1 MVGSF
6 NIRGT
11 HFSQSKRTWV
21 RLEDGEIPAVKGTV
35 SPSDVHAFTAGNRQ
49 IIRDTRDKAS
59 HDHQEET
66 VYKDQPIDEE
76 EVAGVIEEAYA
87 VYLHRQK
94 EVRVVTFRETVDV
107 EALPLSYE
115 LATFSRV
122 LDVYLQ
128 PCISESAG
136 DGVSI
141 GVGVGV
147 GGEEVIR
154 WAPLGL
160 ADMFNSSAAITK
172 QEVIAVDA
180 EGGGAVPGVCLWVK
194 GSGEF
199 LAVASRRP
207 TRATLESGGVG
218 GQSDPRS
225 DGSTDHSLSGGKGGD
240 VNDDVVLDVSFS
252 GIAGPTALGGGQ
264 GMGVVEVDIPGPWD
278 GRGRRLVF
286 CWDYEYHGG
295 I

>member
-6 NIRGT
+6 NVRGT
-11 HFSQSKRTWV
+11 HFSQSERTWV

-35 SPSDVHAFTAGNRQ
+35 SPSDVHAFNAGNRQ
-49 IIRDTRDKAS
+49 KNRDTCDKVS
-59 HDHQEET
+59 FGHQEET
-66 VYKDQPIDEE
+66 AKNDQPIDEE
-76 EVAGVIEEAYA
+76 EVVCVFEEAYA

-94 EVRVVTFRETVDV
+94 EVGVVGLRETVDV
-107 EALPLSYE
+107 EVLPLSYE

-122 LDVYLQ
+122 LDVCLK
-128 PCISESAG
+128 PRTSGRAG
-136 DGVSI
+136 YG
-141 GVGVGV
+141 GGVGV

-172 QEVIAVDA
+172 QEVIAADA
-180 EGGGAVPGVCLWVK
+180 AGGGAVPGVCLWVK

-207 TRATLESGGVG
+207 TRATLESGDVG
-218 GQSDPRS
+218 GQSDS
-225 DGSTDHSLSGGKGGD
+225 TSEGSTDHGLSGAKGGD
-240 VNDDVVLDVSFS
+240 ANVDAVLDVSFS
-252 GIAGPTALGGGQ
+252 RIAGPSALRGGG
-264 GMGVVEVDIPGPWD
+264 GMGVVEVHIPAPWD

-286 CWDYEYHGG
+286 CWGYE
-295 I
+295 